1 MKPID
6 VLSALPK
13 WAGTSPREILSSPA
27 WAMPCRLGETRC
39 TMRLGAIRPADTLE
53 LTVKLES
60 ESHVLG
66 IAVSPAF
73 PELQAVWPSRAD
85 VPTPILLALVE
96 KECGPLL
103 QLIENAVRRQLKI
116 EGLKA
121 DADDAPDEPEETA
134 PKGGE
139 ALAFDVSEPS
149 IPTETFTLT
158 MSPAVEE
165 ALGQLRYIDAAHP
178 SVREATV
185 AAETEYA
192 SFAIPEADLS
202 SLAPGDALLLPEI
215 GTMKP
220 RIVIERCL
228 VASENG
234 VETWTD
240 TDLPRICSVGESGIS
255 VGDILDIAGGSASA
269 LPPQPPENTPLKLA
283 RSGKAPVY
291 GHLGRI
297 GDQFA
302 FVVE

>member
-1 MKPID
+1 MKPIN

-13 WAGTSPREILSSPA
+13 WAGAAPREIISSPA
-27 WAMPCRLGETRC
+27 WAMPCKLGETRC
-39 TMRLGAIRPADTLE
+39 TMRLGAVRPADTLK
-53 LTVKLES
+53 LSVKLES

-66 IAVSPAF
+66 IAISPAF
-73 PELQAVWPSRAD
+73 PELQSVWPSRAD

-116 EGLKA
+116 EGMKA
-121 DADDAPDEPEETA
+121 DAPEQDETSE
-134 PKGGE
+134 GE
-139 ALAFDVSEPS
+139 DESLAFDVSEPS
-149 IPTETFTLT
+149 IPTTTFTLT

-165 ALGQLRYIDAAHP
+165 ALGQLRYIDAGDP
-178 SVREATV
+178 SIRKDVF

-192 SFAIPEADLS
+192 SFAIPEADIS

-220 RIVIERCL
+220 RIVIEKCL

-234 VETWTD
+234 VGAWTD
-240 TDLPRICSVGESGIS
+240 TDLPRICSAGESEIS
-255 VGDILDIAGGSASA
+255 VGDILDMAGDSASA
-269 LPPQPPENTPLKLA
+269 LPPQPPENTPLKLV
-283 RSGKAPVY
+283 RSGKALVY

-297 GDQFA
+297 GEQFA